1 MTRFSLR
8 IQLLLVTLALAT
20 GFLVFG
26 VWTWHTIN
34 QTKVGGSNYNRI
46 VLYKDLVAD
55 ILPPPNYI
63 IESYL
68 TALQIVDPDRV
79 DERAALIG
87 KLQQL
92 RQDYEGRHRFWSG
105 QQLPEGIKT
114 RFLNDAHAPAMRFFE
129 IAGKE
134 FVPAVQSGD
143 VTTARTSLNK
153 LATHYAEHR
162 KAIDDVVSLSTR
174 EQTEVET
181 GTAATTQ
188 SDLRVLLLVF
198 VLSATLAAAANYFF
212 GKSLLVG
219 IREAS
224 KRLGNIASGALDQQ
238 AQASERA
245 DEIGDLLRSLDTTT
259 SNLRRTVGEIRA
271 AAQTVSAS
279 AAQLSSTIAT
289 VADSARVQSAS
300 VSAMVSTVEQM
311 SSGISVM
318 AAQSDAAKIKVQQ
331 AGEHCDQGSAEIT
344 STTRV
349 VEHLASD
356 VQGTADSMLSLGEHS
371 REISSIVGVIREIAD
386 QTNLLALNAAI
397 EAARAGEQG
406 RGFAVVADEVRKLAE
421 RTAQSTDRITAM
433 ITQVQSG
440 IESAIDAMGAG
451 SEKARESIHS
461 VQATKATMDAIAAET
476 GMLVSHIQQ
485 IAQGLGAQSQSSG
498 EIAAAVASI
507 ATGSQENSS
516 AAAQVSATATDLA
529 TTAHRLRAAAEFFRI

>member
-1 MTRFSLR
+1 
-8 IQLLLVTLALAT
+8 
-20 GFLVFG
+20 
-26 VWTWHTIN
+26 
-34 QTKVGGSNYNRI
+34 
-46 VLYKDLVAD
+46 
-55 ILPPPNYI
+55 
-63 IESYL
+63 
-68 TALQIVDPDRV
+68 
-79 DERAALIG
+79 
-87 KLQQL
+87 
-92 RQDYEGRHRFWSG
+92 
-105 QQLPEGIKT
+105 
-114 RFLNDAHAPAMRFFE
+114 
-129 IAGKE
+129 
-134 FVPAVQSGD
+134 
-143 VTTARTSLNK
+143 
-153 LATHYAEHR
+153 
-162 KAIDDVVSLSTR
+162 
-174 EQTEVET
+174 
-181 GTAATTQ
+181 
-188 SDLRVLLLVF
+188 
-198 VLSATLAAAANYFF
+198 
-212 GKSLLVG
+212 
-219 IREAS
+219 
-224 KRLGNIASGALDQQ
+224 
-238 AQASERA
+238 
-245 DEIGDLLRSLDTTT
+245 
-259 SNLRRTVGEIRA
+259 
-271 AAQTVSAS
+271 
-279 AAQLSSTIAT
+279 LSSTIAT

-331 AGEHCDQGSAEIT
+331 AGERCDQGSAEIT

-451 SEKARESIHS
+451 SEKARESIHA

-516 AAAQVSATATDLA
+516 AAAQVSTTATDLA